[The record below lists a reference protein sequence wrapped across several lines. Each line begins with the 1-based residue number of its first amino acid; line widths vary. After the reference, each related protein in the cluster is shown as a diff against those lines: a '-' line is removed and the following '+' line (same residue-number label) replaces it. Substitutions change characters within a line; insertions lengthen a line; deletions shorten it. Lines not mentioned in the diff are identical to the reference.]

1 MRVKKEELE
10 YILEAHK
17 NNCKLTARAQQIDI
31 KPVVSNGNVIS
42 MNTNANKSRPNTLP
56 ISCVYGNQMNE
67 TGIPIQTPSNGLFL
81 ESIEGGTGLTPIL
94 NAGLTPST
102 LIITP
107 STITS
112 TTCGVH
118 LKTSSPSSES
128 PNSKKLVRL

>member
-1 MRVKKEELE
+1 LS
-10 YILEAHK
+10 
-17 NNCKLTARAQQIDI
+17 ARAQQIDI

-42 MNTNANKSRPNTLP
+42 MNTNAIKSRPNTLS

-81 ESIEGGTGLTPIL
+81 DSIEGGTGLTPIL
-94 NAGLTPST
+94 NASLTPST

-118 LKTSSPSSES
+118 LKTSSPSTES